1 MKAALYTR
9 VSTDEQVEKGFSLEA
24 QKRRLIE
31 FCNKN
36 NYQIYKI
43 YSDEGIS
50 GHSIAKRRS
59 LQKMLND
66 AKENKFDC
74 VIVYKTDRLSR
85 NLLDLLTIKKEL
97 DSADVELI
105 MSDESVD
112 TSDDTGMAMFSIMG
126 AFAELERKKI
136 CERLMSGKRQKI
148 RTTGIKPKQAIPPYG
163 YLYDDINKRYIVDER
178 YRKDIIKVY
187 ELYEAGSSYN
197 QIAQYL
203 VNNNIYFGRS
213 KTQWHPSDIP
223 RIVRNP
229 VYKGWT
235 GISYYGMIQS
245 GLKLD
250 NEPILIKAANVE
262 PIISEEQ
269 WNRVNQ
275 KAQVK
280 SNYFVRKYPSD
291 MFIFAGLLYCN
302 DCGYCLSTNQ
312 STERK
317 SKKTGQITKYFYYE
331 CNSKFK
337 TYSSQEKCSGFLM
350 NIEKFDKIFIDFIKE
365 ISNKNNFIKKYSSA
379 ESKDLLK
386 KKDSITL
393 QIAAKMKQRETLLE
407 KLMNGTIT
415 DEDYKLM
422 ANKIVKDID
431 KLNAELGG
439 LTSSISRLEDQIS
452 YENKITEYIKSLKNL
467 IKAWDNITNEEKRYI
482 LNQCIKKIY
491 VNKSGI
497 IKIEFV

>member
-1 MKAALYTR
+1 MRAALYTR

-31 FCNKN
+31 FCNTN
-36 NYQIYKI
+36 NYEIYKL

-50 GHSIAKRRS
+50 GHSIAKRKS
-59 LQKMLND
+59 LQEMLKD
-66 AKENKFDC
+66 AKDKKFDC

-97 DSADVELI
+97 DSAEVELL

-163 YLYDDINKRYIVDER
+163 YLYDDMNKRYIVDER
-178 YRKDIIKVY
+178 YRQDIIKIY
-187 ELYEAGSSYN
+187 NLYESGYSYN

-203 VNNNIYFGRS
+203 VDNNVYFGRS
-213 KTQWHPSDIP
+213 KTRWHASDIA
-223 RIVRNP
+223 RIVKNP

-235 GISYYGMIQS
+235 GISYYGLIQT
-245 GLKLD
+245 GLKLN
-250 NEPILIKAANVE
+250 NEPILIKATNVD

-280 SNYFVRKYPSD
+280 TNYFVRKYPSD
-291 MFIFAGLLYCN
+291 TFVFARLLYCSN
-302 DCGYCLSTNQ
+302 CEYCLSTNQ

-317 SKKTGQITKYFYYE
+317 SRATGQNVRYFYYE

-337 TYSSQEKCSGFLM
+337 TYTNQEKCDGFLI
-350 NIEKFDKIFIDFIKE
+350 NTEKFNKMFIEFIKK
-365 ISNKNNFIKKYSSA
+365 ISNKNNFSKKYSST
-379 ESKDLLK
+379 ESKDLAK
-386 KKDSITL
+386 KKDSISL
-393 QIAAKMKQRETLLE
+393 QIVVKTKQRETLLE
-407 KLMNGTIT
+407 KLMDGIIT
-415 DEDYKLM
+415 DEDYKFM
-422 ANKIVKDID
+422 SNKIVTDIE
-431 KLNAELGG
+431 KLNNELEE
-439 LTSSISRLEDQIS
+439 LTASISSLKDQVN
-452 YENKITEYIKSLKNL
+452 YENKIIEYIKTLKNL
-467 IKAWDNITNEEKRYI
+467 TAAWDNICNEEKRYV

-491 VNKSGI
+491 VSKTGI
-497 IKIEFV
+497 NRIEFK